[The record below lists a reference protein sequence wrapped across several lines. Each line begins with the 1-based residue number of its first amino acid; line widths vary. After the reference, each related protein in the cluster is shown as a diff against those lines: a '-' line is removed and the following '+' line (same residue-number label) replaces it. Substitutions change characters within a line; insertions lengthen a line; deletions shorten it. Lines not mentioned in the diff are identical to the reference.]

1 MLAWPSYLL
10 VPNMLAFTASTTVF
24 IESTARGLGGKGA
37 RTTEAAHARTGQRAQ
52 ARKRRSQRAHLAS
65 WQAKNKDMLHPTSS
79 RYISPGRVVF
89 AHALPTSSAA
99 ISERSQ
105 ASPGRAHISPGR
117 TSSPGRVIFS
127 DTLPARS
134 ARTQHEDDGLPRL
147 AHRMG
152 ARRMRRFFNDK
163 FMDSPVTMAAV
174 EEDDACLQST
184 QLPFY
189 QRGCHFS
196 SEAAWL
202 VDFNDDHTTPPPPPT
217 APSPRRTSTTATAA
231 SGRAAANGTPPS
243 ASAAAGREERGRSM
257 FDRLDA
263 SDRAVQRTHVTFPR
277 RHAADAA
284 ASHRALLAAETALR
298 RFLLDHATA
307 SAEGTT
313 SSSSAPAADLAS
325 PGREIAS
332 SEAGEW
338 EHVSEADEWLLV
350 SRAEAETTA
359 AEDNEA
365 VDFAVARASALA
377 WARDS
382 VPNSRRDGA
391 AGRRRESRRGRRGS
405 TRARR
410 WCRGWRR
417 VPPPLWPQC
426 VLGVASDATRRR
438 CCGRWVALVSE
449 SSPSPPLRPLP

>member
-1 MLAWPSYLL
+1 
-10 VPNMLAFTASTTVF
+10 
-24 IESTARGLGGKGA
+24 
-37 RTTEAAHARTGQRAQ
+37 
-52 ARKRRSQRAHLAS
+52 
-65 WQAKNKDMLHPTSS
+65 MLHPTSS

-202 VDFNDDHTTPPPPPT
+202 VDFNDDHTTPPRRRPPP
-217 APSPRRTSTTATAA
+217 PSPRRTSTTANSSSKREGSSKRHAT
-231 SGRAAANGTPPS
+231 TS
-243 ASAAAGREERGRSM
+243 ASAAAAGREERGRSM
-257 FDRLDA
+257 FYRLDA
-263 SDRAVQRTHVTFPR
+263 SERALLRTHVTVTR
-277 RHAADAA
+277 RHALWSCRRFSTQKATTPQRQLA
-284 ASHRALLAAETALR
+284 ASRRVRLPRRRRAGTRLPAPDYSLLL
-298 RFLLDHATA
+298 
-307 SAEGTT
+307 
-313 SSSSAPAADLAS
+313 PARD
-325 PGREIAS
+325 
-332 SEAGEW
+332 
-338 EHVSEADEWLLV
+338 
-350 SRAEAETTA
+350 
-359 AEDNEA
+359 
-365 VDFAVARASALA
+365 AVARA
-377 WARDS
+377 
-382 VPNSRRDGA
+382 G
-391 AGRRRESRRGRRGS
+391 
-405 TRARR
+405 
-410 WCRGWRR
+410 
-417 VPPPLWPQC
+417 
-426 VLGVASDATRRR
+426 
-438 CCGRWVALVSE
+438 CGRQC
-449 SSPSPPLRPLP
+449 